1 MKKNKRN
8 FLKSS
13 LSFFLITFI
22 TSPVLIQKNYFK
34 NKLKTYK
41 KKYSKIWIL
50 DINDN

>member
-22 TSPVLIQKNYFK
+22 SSPVLIQKNYLK
-34 NKLKTYK
+34 NRFKTYK